1 MQKSK
6 SESSE
11 KKKERQ
17 IKRHAF
23 CLGDSQRQEIREL
36 RIISPGNE
44 ESVFSSLEHLM
55 NVESWFELGSRG
67 EIKRTKKAARIA
79 RNYQQLSESLKSLG
93 ATLKKLDPFVLHDL
107 NDTFSFI
114 QFAKIKKKS
123 DRISSSRVVLLV
135 DEFISETHQWAIN
148 KSECLNGEAEKSYYF
163 RFFDELANFWHEDIN
178 ENSDVPNPEFRKL
191 SKILLRQAQDDS
203 DGAFDETCKKQI
215 DRWSKAKKLSKGQVT
230 K

>member
-79 RNYQQLSESLKSLG
+79 RNYQQLSE
-93 ATLKKLDPFVLHDL
+93 
-107 NDTFSFI
+107 
-114 QFAKIKKKS
+114 
-123 DRISSSRVVLLV
+123 RIPLCR
-135 DEFISETHQWAIN
+135 I
-148 KSECLNGEAEKSYYF
+148 
-163 RFFDELANFWHEDIN
+163 
-178 ENSDVPNPEFRKL
+178 
-191 SKILLRQAQDDS
+191 
-203 DGAFDETCKKQI
+203 
-215 DRWSKAKKLSKGQVT
+215 
-230 K
+230 